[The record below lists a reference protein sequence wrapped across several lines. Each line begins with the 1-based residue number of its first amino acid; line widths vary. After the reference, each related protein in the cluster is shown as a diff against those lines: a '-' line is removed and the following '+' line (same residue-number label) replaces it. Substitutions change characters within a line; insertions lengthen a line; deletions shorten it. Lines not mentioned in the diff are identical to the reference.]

1 MKNLLGAGRGRVDRP
16 EKKGAITITCRCERR
31 CADLITALM
40 LLLLEE
46 KKKKKRKRKRRR
58 KIRKFYSRVVDRAGL
73 ARVGTAGLV
82 TIGTMVL

>member
-31 CADLITALM
+31 CADLIIALL
-40 LLLLEE
+40 LLLLE
-46 KKKKKRKRKRRR
+46 KKKKRKRKRRR
-58 KIRKFYSRVVDRAGL
+58 KIRMFYSRVVDRAGL
-73 ARVGTAGLV
+73 AAVGAGLV